1 MSMPVYECDGSRVWS
16 QHVMILSSRE
26 SAESIE
32 RCSSFY
38 AICHSLLLLPL
49 LPAMNAHEAKKP

>member
-1 MSMPVYECDGSRVWS
+1 MSMPVYECSGTRVLL
-16 QHVMILSSRE
+16 QHVIMLSSVE
-26 SAESIE
+26 DAESIE

-49 LPAMNAHEAKKP
+49 LPAMNAHEDKKP